1 MEGLMLEKSAFWN
14 LLWVVT
20 GVSNT
25 VQFENDISFQH
36 FSHFIHLMKI
46 YTRHCYLL
54 KSSLCTLKGHFIIK
68 YMLIFTTIFLSRANL
83 LMYLYYLIPVLLIFT
98 ILTQQGLQTV
108 VNHYIKFNTDTS
120 LSDKY
125 FVQSIASPAQVVINV
140 SQQF

>member
-1 MEGLMLEKSAFWN
+1 
-14 LLWVVT
+14 
-20 GVSNT
+20 
-25 VQFENDISFQH
+25 
-36 FSHFIHLMKI
+36 
-46 YTRHCYLL
+46 
-54 KSSLCTLKGHFIIK
+54 
-68 YMLIFTTIFLSRANL
+68 
-83 LMYLYYLIPVLLIFT
+83 MYLYYLIPVLLIFT